1 VCRSSTSSSNPFRA
15 AAFALR
21 VVLFALPFLALAGV
35 IEVALYRS
43 GESWT
48 AERVLADGVSSG
60 EVIFGRQ
67 YFSQQFNVFKL
78 TAIERR
84 RPAIVTVGSSRVMQF
99 RAFMFEPRAA
109 EFFNAGGLLRVAPD
123 LAAYA
128 ELVATGQVPAPEVV
142 IVGIDPWWI
151 SKGHSDSSWLTSA
164 HPGDAA
170 LQFGEHVNV
179 ARAILRRGDFPWRA
193 AILGA
198 GTRSPGFGYGA
209 VGLAARLYG
218 NGERVSD
225 GSHLYTDEIVEYVSH
240 PAYRDREFPPIR
252 DRVTME
258 TAPFEKS
265 DGIDWD
271 AARRVVAA
279 LARLRDAGVEVY
291 AIEPPVSDEVAAL
304 LSASPGL
311 SRWWR
316 EYTTEFPRL
325 FREANLSLFVA
336 GSPSTHGLD
345 DRYMF
350 DGMHPGEVFVA
361 LMLEDMIAGAPKGS
375 ALAGIDARR
384 LAARR
389 ASAAIPLAFEVPGA
403 PGSGA
408 GTPFP

>member
-1 VCRSSTSSSNPFRA
+1 MCRSSTSSSDTYRA

-21 VVLFALPFLALAGV
+21 VVLFALPLLAFTAV

-48 AERVLADGVSSG
+48 AARVLADGVSSG
-60 EVIFGRQ
+60 DVIFGRQ

-84 RPAIVTVGSSRVMQF
+84 RPAFVTVGSSRVMEF
-99 RAFMFEPRAA
+99 RAFMFEPRAT

-123 LAAYA
+123 LAAYV
-128 ELVATGQVPAPEVV
+128 ELVATGRVPAPKVA
-142 IVGIDPWWI
+142 IVGIDPWWL
-151 SKGHSDSSWLTSA
+151 SKGRSDTSWLTSA
-164 HPGDAA
+164 HPSDAA
-170 LQFGEHVNV
+170 VQFGEHVNV
-179 ARAILRRGDFPWRA
+179 ARAILQRRNFPWRA
-193 AILGA
+193 ALLGA
-198 GTRSPGFGYGA
+198 GARSPGFGYGA
-209 VGLAARLYG
+209 VGLAARLHG

-225 GSHLYTDEIVEYVSH
+225 GSHLYTDAILEYVSH
-240 PAYRDREFPPIR
+240 PIYRDRESPPIR

-258 TAPFEKS
+258 TAPFDAS

-279 LARLRDAGVEVY
+279 LTRLRDCGVEVY

-304 LSASPGL
+304 LSASSGL

-325 FREANLSLFVA
+325 FQEAQLSLFVA
-336 GSPSTHGLD
+336 GSPSTYGLD

-361 LMLEDMIAGAPKGS
+361 LLLENMIAGAPTGS
-375 ALAGIDARR
+375 ALAALDAPR
-384 LAARR
+384 LAVLR
-389 ASAAIPLAFEVPGA
+389 AAAPMPPVFDVPGV
-403 PGSGA
+403 PV
-408 GTPFP
+408 PVR